1 MVYPALR
8 PSTVAPSTEDI
19 DRSIAGCALLDGLPP
34 AAVAAFLARVEWC
47 YVPGQTTIA
56 RKGDACTHLLWVV
69 AGRLRLWGE
78 VLRETGRRAVVED
91 AGVGEVLGD
100 VELQGSGRHS
110 GDVEAMR
117 DSEVGAIA
125 VGAFLQCAAEHPLL
139 WRNLARSLLRYVPGA
154 QAPAFAPKSENFVVV
169 AAGDDVPLAEFA
181 EQLRAAIGRRD
192 PVTWLP
198 MSEVDAQCGQ
208 GVLGDDIDAWTETD
222 RGFARWLGAQE
233 RSHRFVFLEAERG
246 GSSWTAR
253 AVRNA
258 DHVLVVARAGGDPRP
273 GPAEQAAIAA
283 MAASG
288 RSVMLVLLEADD
300 TQEPAGTRE
309 WLAYRPTLESVFH
322 VRSSELAHVERL
334 ARHLTGRAIGLVL
347 GGGGARGSAHIGVVK
362 ALREL
367 GVPIDLSGGTS
378 AGGGVACMVAAG
390 RDPARM
396 ARDSDHAFVTLAP
409 FQAFDIPYGSLLQ
422 RDAVDRPAK
431 WLFGDT
437 DIEDLWLPWFAV
449 SCDLVTGK
457 MVVHRRGRA
466 WKAVR
471 ATTSLPAVLP
481 PIHIRG
487 KVLVDGG
494 VVNNTPVAVMRQLSR
509 GPCILV
515 DVGGADEQM
524 VGDDVLDLPTN
535 LDMVVAGLHPL
546 LSRRKTPN
554 LGAVVAQTMCV
565 SGMGEENRR
574 GADVYIAP
582 AVAGYGVVDF
592 AALTELVALG
602 YNATMEAFERRA
614 DDPEFLAR
622 FGLTSLS
629 TPLPRMEVPLWEGE
643 TRRRRAE
650 RAGRVRISVALAL
663 LGALVGTALPSVVF
677 QVPVIEGLGVGVIAG
692 LIPWLH
698 AWLGDARERSA

>member
-8 PSTVAPSTEDI
+8 PSTVAPSTVDI
-19 DRSIAGCALLDGLPP
+19 DRSIAACALLDGLPP

-139 WRNLARSLLRYVPGA
+139 WRNLARSLLRYVPGD
-154 QAPAFAPKSENFVVV
+154 QAPAFTPKSENFVVV
-169 AAGDDVPLAEFA
+169 AAADDVPLAAFA
-181 EQLRAAIGRRD
+181 GQLQAAIGRID
-192 PVTWLP
+192 PVTWLA

-246 GSSWTAR
+246 GSPWTAR

-309 WLAYRPTLESVFH
+309 WLAYRPSLESVFH

-515 DVGGADEQM
+515 DVGSADEQM

-535 LDMVVAGLHPL
+535 LDMVIAGLHPL

-565 SGMGEENRR
+565 SGMGDENRR
-574 GADVYIAP
+574 GADLYIAP

-592 AALTELVALG
+592 AALNELVALG

-622 FGLTSLS
+622 FGLASLS

-643 TRRRRAE
+643 ARRQRAE
-650 RAGRVRISVALAL
+650 RAGRVRVSVALAL
-663 LGALVGTALPSVVF
+663 LGGLVGTALPSVVF
-677 QVPVIEGLGVGVIAG
+677 QVPVIEGLGLGVIAG
-692 LIPWLH
+692 LVPWLH